1 MKKIIF
7 FLFILGAGLYLY
19 NKQGS
24 NLAPTPTTN
33 ASPTPEI
40 YEFVQENTAAQLVL
54 TASQSGQTALELLEE
69 KAEIET
75 KDYGEAGMFITSING
90 VAGDNKHYW
99 AFYVNDEFAQ
109 QGVSQTVLESNDVV
123 KFIYEEID
131 QAEL

>member
-1 MKKIIF
+1 MKKILF

-19 NKQGS
+19 NQQGS
-24 NLAPTPTTN
+24 NLAPTPTTD
-33 ASPTPEI
+33 ATPTPEI
-40 YEFVQENTAAQLVL
+40 TEFIQENTAAQLVL

-109 QGVSQTVLESNDVV
+109 QGVSQTVLESNDIV